1 MKIDVLV
8 VTPPSGASL
17 ARAVNHN
24 HPPVNQGIDS
34 VPLRLASVIEEQF
47 VTDFLPLN
55 FLDYNY
61 YKLCA
66 KSLLEIIK
74 SPCVLG

>member
-47 VTDFLPLN
+47 VTDFLPFEL
-55 FLDYNY
+55 FW
-61 YKLCA
+61 
-66 KSLLEIIK
+66 IIIITN
-74 SPCVLG
+74 CVPKVF

>member
-1 MKIDVLV
+1 MCLGEAKGMIKTMKIDVLV

-55 FLDYNY
+55 FLD
-61 YKLCA
+61 
-66 KSLLEIIK
+66 
-74 SPCVLG
+74 CVPKVF